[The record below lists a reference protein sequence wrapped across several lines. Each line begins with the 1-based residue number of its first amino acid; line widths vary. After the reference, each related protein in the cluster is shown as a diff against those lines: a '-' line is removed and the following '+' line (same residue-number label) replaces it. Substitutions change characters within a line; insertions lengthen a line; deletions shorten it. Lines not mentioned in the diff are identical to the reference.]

1 MGFSGAIE
9 NRLDACAAMGRN
21 ARRQSATKPLRQ
33 GLYGRNVARRRYAG
47 AHKRLA
53 GGALGADVDADVDAD
68 SDSDSDAD
76 SDVDADAGADA
87 DADAD
92 AEDRRL
98 KRRRRT
104 RRRQLR

>member
-53 GGALGADVDADVDAD
+53 GGALGADVDADADAD
-68 SDSDSDAD
+68 SDSDSDVDA
-76 SDVDADAGADA
+76 DVDADAGA

>member
-68 SDSDSDAD
+68 SDSDSD
-76 SDVDADAGADA
+76 VDADAGADA

>member
-87 DADAD
+87 DA
-92 AEDRRL
+92 EDRRL

>member
-68 SDSDSDAD
+68 SDSDSD
-76 SDVDADAGADA
+76 VDADAGADADA